1 MDEMA
6 APMAPAFGSRKM
18 SEAGS
23 LASMNMEEMAGREPL
38 RSNSAYGLGAA
49 EPSYRDSAYRDS
61 TDGFSSGQ
69 QTPMGLPPGAA
80 TPQGVAGAHDFQPG
94 GDVGEGNYG
103 SPSWSVRPQEQRY
116 VPVNIR

>member
-18 SEAGS
+18 SESGS

-38 RSNSAYGLGAA
+38 RSNSAYGLGN
-49 EPSYRDSAYRDS
+49 EVPYRDS

-69 QTPMGLPPGAA
+69 QTPLGNGALPPGAG
-80 TPQGVAGAHDFQPG
+80 TPRNGPADFHPA
-94 GDVGEGNYG
+94 GDVGGDDSYT
-103 SPSWSVRPQEQRY
+103 SPSWTVRPQEQRY

>member
-6 APMAPAFGSRKM
+6 APVMPAFGGRKM
-18 SEAGS
+18 SESGS

-38 RSNSAYGLGAA
+38 RSNSAYGMGN
-49 EPSYRDSAYRDS
+49 EMPYRDS

-69 QTPMGLPPGAA
+69 QTPMGNLPPGAG
-80 TPQGVAGAHDFQPG
+80 TPQNPTDFHPA
-94 GDVGEGNYG
+94 GDVGGDNSYT
-103 SPSWSVRPQEQRY
+103 SPSWTVKPQEQRY